1 MERSRESPP
10 AKPTANR
17 RTSAKPRLPNPPP
30 IGTNPPRC
38 RRRLPPVPPT
48 RVVVLTCV
56 GHRHS
61 EWSRRLRRLLLGGSR
76 HPRWP
81 AALQRSGDWTLAE
94 CREPAPKAGLSHGTL
109 RPKDSGLSRQR
120 ERLAPFPPRFPA
132 APRRRPLPT

>member
-10 AKPTANR
+10 AKR

-48 RVVVLTCV
+48 RVVVLTRV

-81 AALQRSGDWTLAE
+81 AALQRSEDWTLAE
-94 CREPAPKAGLSHGTL
+94 CREPAPKAGLSHGT
-109 RPKDSGLSRQR
+109 SRLQLLHWR
-120 ERLAPFPPRFPA
+120 GPPRG
-132 APRRRPLPT
+132 RRRPPRPRPSKASPPPPR